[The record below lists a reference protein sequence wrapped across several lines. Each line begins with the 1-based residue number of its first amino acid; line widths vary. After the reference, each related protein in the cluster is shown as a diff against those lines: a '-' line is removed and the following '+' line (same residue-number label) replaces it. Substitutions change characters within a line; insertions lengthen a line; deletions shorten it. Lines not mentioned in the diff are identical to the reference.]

1 MNNRRAT
8 ILWGG
13 SAMLAWATGCA
24 DPCVDDGLSQ
34 EPQPGCPIVTE
45 GGSTDATD
53 PTTTSADGTA
63 EPPGCNNGIQ
73 DGDETDVDCGGSC
86 DDRCGTGQGCGSND
100 DCESDQCGDGMTC
113 EDPFDCADGEMNG
126 DETDLDC
133 GGSCP
138 PCDDGQ
144 MCNEPGDCTSMLC
157 DGGVCGPSCSDG
169 AMNGD
174 ETDVDCGGSCPPCDD
189 GQMCNEDGD
198 CQSQDCEG
206 DICVD
211 PCSDGEMNGSET
223 DVDCGGPDCD
233 PCADGEDCLEND
245 DCESMI
251 CNPKGPICSAPSCND
266 GVMNGDETDLDC
278 GGPCGPTC
286 EPGQGCIIGGDCV
299 TQGCDG
305 NTCNDFLSVDAAPS
319 CSDFMG
325 MPVGLTATAMGGSGV
340 YTYAWTPDDGTLSA
354 PDQAITDANPAS
366 FQSYTV
372 TVDDGFT
379 TAQDSLVI
387 LDSSPFDLQNNCT
400 LYNADFNVS
409 LSGLPA
415 SIEYDMMGTRACEIG
430 NNEFGLHLCE
440 TVSFENTRLIGTL
453 AVTDD
458 PADDN
463 DWMGLVWGA
472 QSNSSF
478 YSLTWKQEFQAGTDF
493 LPPLTCDPPGGIIVR
508 RVDAP
513 DFMSLTA
520 NDFYCDEL
528 MTPNSTLLLGPADT
542 TTEGWVEGESYTVT
556 IDFTDI
562 GSDITVT
569 RDSDMVDIATF
580 VVIDNTYTSGF
591 FGSTT
596 ASQQGA
602 CAGPLFAECI

>member
-1 MNNRRAT
+1 MVGT
-8 ILWGG
+8 FET
-13 SAMLAWATGCA
+13 TGL
-24 DPCVDDGLSQ
+24 PI
-34 EPQPGCPIVTE
+34 GC
-45 GGSTDATD
+45 S
-53 PTTTSADGTA
+53 
-63 EPPGCNNGIQ
+63 NGIR

-86 DDRCGTGQGCGSND
+86 DKRCGIGQGCGSDD
-100 DCESDQCGDGMTC
+100 DCESGQCGDDLTC
-113 EDPFDCADGEMNG
+113 NEPFDCADGE
-126 DETDLDC
+126 
-133 GGSCP
+133 
-138 PCDDGQ
+138 
-144 MCNEPGDCTSMLC
+144 
-157 DGGVCGPSCSDG
+157 
-169 AMNGD
+169 MNGD

-189 GQMCNEDGD
+189 GQMCDEPGDCTSMLCHGGVCGPSCSDGEMNGDETDVDCGGSCSPCDDGQICSEDGD
-198 CQSQDCEG
+198 CQSQNCEG
-206 DICVD
+206 GVCVD
-211 PCSDGEMNGSET
+211 PCSDGVMNGSET
-223 DVDCGGPDCD
+223 DVDCGGHDCD
-233 PCADGEDCLEND
+233 PCADGEDCLED
-245 DCESMI
+245 GDCESMI
-251 CNPKGPICSAPSCND
+251 CNPKGPICSAPACND

-278 GGPCGPTC
+278 GGPCVLTC

-305 NTCNDFLSVDAAPS
+305 GICNDFLSVDVAPS
-319 CSDFMG
+319 CSDFAG
-325 MPVGLTATAMGGSGV
+325 FPVGLTATASGGSGM
-340 YTYAWTPDDGTLSA
+340 YTYAWTPNDGTLSA
-354 PDQAITDANPAS
+354 PGQAMTDANPAS

-372 TVDDGFT
+372 TVDDGFA
-379 TAQDSLVI
+379 TAQDSVVV

-415 SIEYDMMGTRACEIG
+415 SITYDMMGTRACELG

-440 TVSFENTRLIGTL
+440 TVSFQNTRLMGTL
-453 AVTDD
+453 AVPDD
-458 PADDN
+458 PQDDN

-478 YSLTWKQEFQAGTDF
+478 YSLTWKQDPQSGDQFT
-493 LPPLTCDPPGGIIVR
+493 PPLTCDPPGGIIVR

-513 DFMSLTA
+513 DFASLTA
-520 NDFYCDEL
+520 NDFYCEPN
-528 MTPNSTLLLGPADT
+528 TPNSTLLLGPADT

-556 IDFTDI
+556 IDFTHI

-580 VVIDNTYTSGF
+580 VVVDNTYTSGF